1 MKGKFILAIVL
12 CAFIF
17 IILVQVLVFDQSAP
31 QPLKVQI
38 VELRDALWN
47 VRTLDVVGQLAL
59 LFTATYGVLALVKER
74 Q

>member
-17 IILVQVLVFDQSAP
+17 IILVQVLVLDQSAP
-31 QPLKVQI
+31 QPLNVQI
-38 VELRDALWN
+38 VQLREALWN